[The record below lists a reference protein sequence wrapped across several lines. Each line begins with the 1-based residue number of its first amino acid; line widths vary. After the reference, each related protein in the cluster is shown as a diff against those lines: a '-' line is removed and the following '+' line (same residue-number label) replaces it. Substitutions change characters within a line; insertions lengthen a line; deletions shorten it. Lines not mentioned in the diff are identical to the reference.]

1 MLFFC
6 AQLEADVTVSEALS
20 ASLAGLDLEPQDQA
34 AVALAKRYATVLDVG
49 SEDVVKVGPAFL
61 AVLSAL
67 GMTPAGRAAVLG
79 KGGDPRGGQPQSKA
93 DELRARRAAREHA
106 S

>member
-1 MLFFC
+1 MT
-6 AQLEADVTVSEALS
+6 TVSEALS
-20 ASLAGLDLEPQDQA
+20 ASLAGLDLKPQDRA
-34 AVALAKRYATVLDVG
+34 AVALAECYAAALDGVDV
-49 SEDVVKVGPAFL
+49 DVVKVGPAFL

-79 KGGDPRGGQPQSKA
+79 KGGDPRGGQPQSRA
-93 DELRARRAAREHA
+93 DELRARRAARVNA